1 MDSISAYLAE
11 ARALSVQVNGL
22 PKAQIDVIWQMG
34 VASFPSNNNELV
46 IPQFMVVKLSKENFE
61 DLKSRLSEHFG
72 NTPTTGYLDHSAKVL
87 RIRQAPELPAAA
99 VGSAAMSSAESQC
112 TTPQSETSTSSP
124 TEAEAHAATQSS
136 SPERN
141 ADRKLR
147 QPDKKTKVTRPPN
160 AFILYRTYYHPILLQ
175 SRPDLAN
182 NDISVMLG
190 KQWKSESEEVKNEWK
205 AKAAQVKKQHALEN
219 PGYQYAP
226 RKPSEKKRRMTARK
240 LAKLQ
245 AAKDPHANSDVEMTD
260 VADFDS
266 INRSDRMNRPHEVT
280 LFFEGKEPISIETCL
295 ANERASSYPSRLKKS
310 RKTDEMSIIFPA
322 GHDNVE
328 QDYNIKSA
336 PYEPRDPSE
345 RINFCRSSYSDVRMD
360 HDLSTLASDQF
371 MNTLVDWDAI
381 EADAKLVHD
390 TINEAN
396 LEILNFDS
404 EVERAQ
410 FQEEMNRVLFM
421 FD

>member
-11 ARALSVQVNGL
+11 ARAPSVQVPDGL

-46 IPQFMVVKLSKENFE
+46 IPQFMVVKLSKANIE
-61 DLKSRLSEHFG
+61 DLKTRLSEHFG
-72 NTPTTGYLDHSAKVL
+72 NTPTTDYLDYSAKVL
-87 RIRQAPELPAAA
+87 RICQAPELPAFA
-99 VGSAAMSSAESQC
+99 VGPAAISSAESQC
-112 TTPQSETSTSSP
+112 TTPQSQMSAASP
-124 TEAEAHAATQSS
+124 IEAEAHTATQSS
-136 SPERN
+136 SPER
-141 ADRKLR
+141 KLR
-147 QPDKKTKVTRPPN
+147 QPDKKVKVTRPPN

-226 RKPSEKKRRMTARK
+226 RKPSEKKRRMTVRK

-245 AAKDPHANSDVEMTD
+245 AAKGLQANSDVEMTD

-266 INRSDRMNRPHEVT
+266 NVRFNRMNRPHEVT
-280 LFFEGKEPISIETCL
+280 LFFEGKEPISIDTCL

-310 RKTDEMSIIFPA
+310 RKTDEMSIVFPA

-328 QDYNIKSA
+328 RDYNIKSA
-336 PYEPRDPSE
+336 RYEPRDPSE
-345 RINFCRSSYSDVRMD
+345 HINFSRSSYSDVRMD

-390 TINEAN
+390 TINESN
-396 LEILNFDS
+396 FEILNFDS
-404 EVERAQ
+404 EAERAQ
-410 FQEEMNRVLFM
+410 FQAEMNRVLFM